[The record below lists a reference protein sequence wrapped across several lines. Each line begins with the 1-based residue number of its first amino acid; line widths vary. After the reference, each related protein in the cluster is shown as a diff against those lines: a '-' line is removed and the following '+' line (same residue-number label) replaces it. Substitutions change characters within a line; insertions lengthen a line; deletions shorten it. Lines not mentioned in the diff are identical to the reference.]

1 MSGGGVE
8 ARSIAAP
15 DYLDPEN
22 PPDHVGVLAGL
33 SLRGVVDVGRTL
45 IDGLEEDGPPD
56 VIVHDS
62 FAAIGRVA
70 AEVIGTPRVCN
81 MSLFALTRT
90 GIPVRALPSMI
101 TPAAFDPRPR
111 RVFREARRD
120 VRAQFGVDIDGLF
133 DALSN
138 TAPTTLVCTSR
149 GLQPGGER
157 FDDRYRFVGPMLTP
171 LGANADEPALAD
183 FPDDG
188 DRPLI
193 YMGLGTLRNDRADL
207 YRLCADVVTDL
218 PVPVNMLM
226 SIGHR
231 VDPGELGALPPNVVA
246 RPHVDQRAVLER
258 ASIFVTHAGMNSV
271 QEALTAGVPMLCL
284 PQGDDQFIVAER
296 LVQLGAALRGR
307 ESARRLRARPARESS
322 PTRTC
327 APRPRRLGDDLSR
340 TGGATAA
347 AAWSWRRPD
356 GPSFRRPP
364 S

>member
-1 MSGGGVE
+1 MGAERLGRSREWRRRGGAVDRRPRLPRPREPPRPCRRSCRPLAAGGRRCRAVADRR
-8 ARSIAAP
+8 AR
-15 DYLDPEN
+15 
-22 PPDHVGVLAGL
+22 G
-33 SLRGVVDVGRTL
+33 GRS
-45 IDGLEEDGPPD
+45 PD

-70 AEVIGTPRVCN
+70 AEVIGRPRVCN

-90 GIPVRALPSMI
+90 GIPLRALPSMV
-101 TPAAFDPRPR
+101 TPAMFDPRPR

-231 VDPGELGALPPNVVA
+231 VDPGELGAAAAERRRPPPRRSARSSRARVDLRHPRRDELRPGGADRGRANALPPAGRRPIHRRRTAGAARCGSA
-246 RPHVDQRAVLER
+246 RPGVGKAAARATCSR
-258 ASIFVTHAGMNSV
+258 
-271 QEALTAGVPMLCL
+271 
-284 PQGDDQFIVAER
+284 
-296 LVQLGAALRGR
+296 
-307 ESARRLRARPARESS
+307 SS
-322 PTRTC
+322 PTTPC
-327 APRPRRLGDDLSR
+327 APRP
-340 TGGATAA
+340 GG
-347 AAWSWRRPD
+347 
-356 GPSFRRPP
+356 
-364 S
+364 